1 MKIHKQGKKSTLLV
15 SLSHHRLQAFFHKSQ
30 IDLRSIKHPD
40 LAEVINKIVD
50 LPQDELP
57 HYLANISTWMWPRSD
72 LHSWVKVLNKFDEIL
87 KGFIEEYE
95 LDKLQLNPFT
105 PLTKSIIT
113 EMLRFETLLLDNST
127 NRKLFASYDVSK
139 HSQPVVAAY

>member
-15 SLSHHRLQAFFHKSQ
+15 SHHSRQAFLQKFQ
-30 IDLRSIKHPD
+30 IDVWPMQHPD
-40 LAEVINKIVD
+40 LAEVISNIVD

-87 KGFIEEYE
+87 KGFVEEYE

-105 PLTKSIIT
+105 PLTKSIIM
-113 EMLRFETLLLDNST
+113 EILRFETLLLDNST
-127 NRKLFASYDVSK
+127 NRKLFASYDVSN
-139 HSQPVVAAY
+139 HF